1 MMLYRY
7 AWSQSPC
14 WRTTC
19 TLHLPSKGFEA
30 ARAEPSNRKVAN
42 PIATAALAACVSR
55 MRVSLVCLEC
65 AEERGLAH
73 AGSDRLADAP
83 VQARRSRGA
92 GGEIERLRQD
102 LNGVASGEDVRRHA
116 GLPQGRLEIAR
127 AARQV
132 DAPAVRRTERFRGR
146 NGVRCV
152 DRVGAAKAGELRP
165 GSSVGL
171 LQIVHRGEA

>member
-30 ARAEPSNRKVAN
+30 ARAEPPDRKVAN

-83 VQARRSRGA
+83 ASRAGQEGRMARSSA
-92 GGEIERLRQD
+92 SERTSTASHPAKTY
-102 LNGVASGEDVRRHA
+102 VAT
-116 GLPQGRLEIAR
+116 P
-127 AARQV
+127 
-132 DAPAVRRTERFRGR
+132 
-146 NGVRCV
+146 
-152 DRVGAAKAGELRP
+152 
-165 GSSVGL
+165 
-171 LQIVHRGEA
+171 